1 MAAPT
6 KPTGSR
12 KQAPAKEVKEV
23 KEVKASKAVKDTKE
37 VKPVAA
43 AKDVKPAKAVAK
55 EVKPVKDAK
64 DTKAVKDTKEV
75 KPVKEVKGAKTP
87 APVAPPADPAP
98 AARKGRKKSAA
109 LDAPQI
115 QKLIT
120 TGQERGWLTYEEINE
135 GLPDDFTAFDME
147 TLLETLE
154 EKAIEVVDEVPASG
168 TVGKEVELKDDAA
181 LDESIRRKVEQAEKI
196 KANVEAVRK
205 KAAKDA
211 ASREAL
217 AAQADNQRIDDPVR
231 LYLMEMG
238 KVPLLTREEEV
249 YLAKQIEK
257 GRHEILGAI
266 SRASIAA
273 MELGRI
279 NSRVEVGQFN
289 LNDILRANVD
299 ETDPEE
305 RARIIKMILDNL
317 KGVLD
322 HFAVIQDQLDLI
334 EDPTFEGEEREIAV
348 RDVETRREEIYKLLL
363 KVDLNFSIVEQISA
377 RVKDIY
383 VQIDKAHEEIRR
395 TILEAMMSE
404 DDLRR
409 VVRRTK
415 KNSPEAKALQRK
427 YGKTLDEFIRLDK
440 QLRMAQRNIKRLEK
454 ESGNKYDE
462 LKIIIER
469 IKKGEKQA
477 HEAKMKVVEAN
488 LRLVVSI
495 AKKYTNR
502 GLQFL
507 DLIQEGNIGLMRAVD
522 KFEYQ
527 RGYKFSTYA
536 TWWIRQAVT
545 RAIADQ
551 ARTIRIP
558 VHMIETI
565 NKLSRVQRYLVQE
578 LGREPTPDEIAEKM
592 GMPVE
597 KIRRVFKIAMQPI
610 SLETPIG
617 EDGDSHFGDFI
628 PDEDAQSP
636 VTATA
641 YKLMQ
646 EKIEEVLSTLT
657 DREQK
662 VLRLRFGIGGSD
674 FPRTLEEVGTIFNV
688 TRERVRQI
696 ETKALNKLRHPSR
709 RKQLIEFME

>member
-1 MAAPT
+1 MKKNSTP
-6 KPTGSR
+6 KYSEELEGLISEG
-12 KQAPAKEVKEV
+12 KE
-23 KEVKASKAVKDTKE
+23 
-37 VKPVAA
+37 
-43 AKDVKPAKAVAK
+43 
-55 EVKPVKDAK
+55 
-64 DTKAVKDTKEV
+64 
-75 KPVKEVKGAKTP
+75 KG
-87 APVAPPADPAP
+87 
-98 AARKGRKKSAA
+98 
-109 LDAPQI
+109 Q
-115 QKLIT
+115 
-120 TGQERGWLTYEEINE
+120 LTYEEIYRK
-135 GLPDDFTAFDME
+135 LPEDMSPDE
-147 TLLETLE
+147 MDTLLQELE
-154 EKAIEVVDEVPASG
+154 
-168 TVGKEVELKDDAA
+168 A
-181 LDESIRRKVEQAEKI
+181 LDIDVFEAKDLEDDEGEEAE
-196 KANVEAVRK
+196 EAG
-205 KAAKDA
+205 AAKDPKAKAKEKKPA
-211 ASREAL
+211 ARPNRLPEFSRRKKVDDDDDEDDEEDGEGTATVRRDLLQEA
-217 AAQADNQRIDDPVR
+217 ADTARIDDPVR

-249 YLAKQIEK
+249 FLAKEIEK
-257 GRHEILGAI
+257 GRHEIMAAI
-266 SRASIAA
+266 SRASATAA
-273 MELGRI
+273 ELGRI
-279 NSRVEVGQFN
+279 YAKIETGQFN

-305 RARIIKMILDNL
+305 RARVIKHILDNL
-317 KGVLD
+317 KQVLA
-322 HFAVIQDQLDLI
+322 HYEIIAEKLDLL
-334 EDPTFEGEEREIAV
+334 EDPTLPDDEREEATAT
-348 RDVETRREEIYKLLL
+348 VEKLREEIYDLLR
-363 KVDLNFSIVEQISA
+363 KIDLNFAIVEQIA
-377 RVKDIY
+377 EKVRDLY
-383 VQIDKAHEEIRR
+383 VQIDHAQRDIRT
-395 TILEAMMSE
+395 TILKAMMNE
-404 DDLRR
+404 EELRK
-409 VVRRTK
+409 VVRKTK
-415 KNSPEAKALQRK
+415 KNSPEAKALFQK
-427 YGKTLDEFIRLDK
+427 TGKSLDELIKLDK
-440 QLRMAQRNIKRLEK
+440 RIRMAQRNIKRLEK
-454 ESGNKYDE
+454 EAGNSYEE
-462 LKIIIER
+462 LKIVVDR
-469 IKKGEKQA
+469 IVHGEKQA

-565 NKLSRVQRYLVQE
+565 NKLSRIQRFLVQE

-592 GMPVE
+592 QMPVE

-636 VTATA
+636 VSATA
-641 YKLMQ
+641 FKLMQ
-646 EKIEEVLSTLT
+646 EKIEKVLNTLT
-657 DREQK
+657 EREQK

-696 ETKALNKLRHPSR
+696 ETKALNKLRHPKR
-709 RKQLIEFME
+709 RKELIEFME

>member
-1 MAAPT
+1 MGKTRAPRRSA
-6 KPTGSR
+6 GI
-12 KQAPAKEVKEV
+12 KE
-23 KEVKASKAVKDTKE
+23 
-37 VKPVAA
+37 
-43 AKDVKPAKAVAK
+43 
-55 EVKPVKDAK
+55 
-64 DTKAVKDTKEV
+64 
-75 KPVKEVKGAKTP
+75 
-87 APVAPPADPAP
+87 
-98 AARKGRKKSAA
+98 
-109 LDAPQI
+109 
-115 QKLIT
+115 LIDLGKRR
-120 TGQERGWLTYEEINE
+120 GQLTYEEVNE
-135 GLPDDFTAFDME
+135 KLPDDFSASDME
-147 TLLETLE
+147 DLLEEFERLKIDVTEELNEEAKKEKKELE
-154 EKAIEVVDEVPASG
+154 K
-168 TVGKEVELKDDAA
+168 K
-181 LDESIRRKVEQAEKI
+181 
-196 KANVEAVRK
+196 K
-205 KAAKDA
+205 KAAQKLKATADKAKKEA
-211 ASREAL
+211 AKSGASSTPRDL
-217 AAQADNQRIDDPVR
+217 LNQQQADNSRIDDPVR

-249 YLAKQIEK
+249 FLAKQIEK
-257 GRHEILGAI
+257 GRHEITGAI
-266 SRASIAA
+266 ARASITSQ
-273 MELGRI
+273 ELGRI
-279 NSRVEVGQFN
+279 YSRIEVGQFN

-317 KGVLD
+317 KAVLD
-322 HFAVIQDQLDLI
+322 HFEVIQDQLDML
-334 EDPTFEGEEREIAV
+334 EDPTLEEDERVIATKDVEER
-348 RDVETRREEIYKLLL
+348 REKIYDLLL
-363 KVDLNFSIVEQISA
+363 KVDLNFAIVEQIAS
-377 RVKDIY
+377 RVKEIY
-383 VQIDKAHEEIRR
+383 VQIERAHEDIRR

-404 DDLRR
+404 DELRKT
-409 VVRRTK
+409 VRKTK
-415 KNSPEAKALQRK
+415 KNSPEAKLLVKK
-427 YGKTLDEFIRLDK
+427 YGKSLDEFIRLDK

-454 ESGNKYDE
+454 EGGNKYEE
-462 LKIIIER
+462 LKIIIDR

-477 HEAKMKVVEAN
+477 HEAKMQVVEAN

-565 NKLSRVQRYLVQE
+565 NKLSRVQRFLVQE

-657 DREQK
+657 EREQK

-709 RKQLIEFME
+709 RKLLMEFME

>member
-1 MAAPT
+1 MPCRQTFFSDGNRVLVAGKFAPQT
-6 KPTGSR
+6 AQGAFAPNMSKKKASTVSESALDSLIEVGQRQGQVTWQDINDAMPEDFGSDTSAMELLIEQLENHDIDIVVDEDDAER
-12 KQAPAKEVKEV
+12 PAKK
-23 KEVKASKAVKDTKE
+23 KAE
-37 VKPVAA
+37 VKPV
-43 AKDVKPAKAVAK
+43 VKAPAPAKAA
-55 EVKPVKDAK
+55 
-64 DTKAVKDTKEV
+64 
-75 KPVKEVKGAKTP
+75 P
-87 APVAPPADPAP
+87 APKS
-98 AARKGRKKSAA
+98 AAKKSA
-109 LDAPQI
+109 
-115 QKLIT
+115 K
-120 TGQERGWLTYEEINE
+120 G
-135 GLPDDFTAFDME
+135 E
-147 TLLETLE
+147 T
-154 EKAIEVVDEVPASG
+154 KAASG
-168 TVGKEVELKDDAA
+168 RDSAA
-181 LDESIRRKVEQAEKI
+181 E
-196 KANVEAVRK
+196 NT
-205 KAAKDA
+205 
-211 ASREAL
+211 
-217 AAQADNQRIDDPVR
+217 RIDDPVR

-249 YLAKQIEK
+249 FLAKEIEK
-257 GRHEILGAI
+257 GRHEITAAI

-273 MELGRI
+273 QELGKIYSRI
-279 NSRVEVGQFN
+279 EVGQVN
-289 LNDILRANVD
+289 LNDILRTNVD
-299 ETDPEE
+299 ESDPEQ
-305 RARIIKMILDNL
+305 RALAIKVILDRL
-317 KGVLD
+317 RKVLENFEAVAD
-322 HFAVIQDQLDLI
+322 HLDLL
-334 EDPTFEGEEREIAV
+334 EDPTLEAEERDAAEKDTE
-348 RDVETRREEIYKLLL
+348 RRREEIYQLLL
-363 KVDLNFSIVEQISA
+363 KIDLNFSIVEMVADQ
-377 RVKDIY
+377 VKDIY
-383 VQIDKAHEEIRR
+383 KQIDQAYQQIRK

-404 DDLRR
+404 DELRR
-409 VVRRTK
+409 VVRKTK
-415 KNSPEAKALQRK
+415 KNSPEAKALFQK

-440 QLRMAQRNIKRLEK
+440 SLRMAQRNIKRLEK

-462 LKIIIER
+462 LKNIVGR
-469 IKKGEKQA
+469 IRKGEKQA

-578 LGREPTPDEIAEKM
+578 FGREPTPDEIAEKM
-592 GMPVE
+592 SMPVE

-646 EKIEEVLSTLT
+646 EKIEEVLETLT
-657 DREQK
+657 EREQK

-709 RKQLIEFME
+709 RKALIEFME

>member
-1 MAAPT
+1 LAMKGNT
-6 KPTGSR
+6 KLSEFERLIDLG
-12 KQAPAKEVKEV
+12 KE
-23 KEVKASKAVKDTKE
+23 
-37 VKPVAA
+37 
-43 AKDVKPAKAVAK
+43 
-55 EVKPVKDAK
+55 
-64 DTKAVKDTKEV
+64 
-75 KPVKEVKGAKTP
+75 KGH
-87 APVAPPADPAP
+87 
-98 AARKGRKKSAA
+98 
-109 LDAPQI
+109 
-115 QKLIT
+115 
-120 TGQERGWLTYEEINE
+120 LTYEEINQN
-135 GLPDDFTAFDME
+135 LPDDITSADME
-147 TLLETLE
+147 NLLEELE
-154 EKAIEVVDEVPASG
+154 ELQIDVYDE
-168 TVGKEVELKDDAA
+168 KDLKDAVEGAEQESKDLSMEMEELQEEIASAA
-181 LDESIRRKVEQAEKI
+181 AES
-196 KANVEAVRK
+196 
-205 KAAKDA
+205 
-211 ASREAL
+211 S
-217 AAQADNQRIDDPVR
+217 RIDDPVR

-249 YLAKQIEK
+249 ALAKQIEK
-257 GRHEILGAI
+257 GRHEITEAI
-266 SRASIAA
+266 SRASATA
-273 MELGRI
+273 GELKKIYARI
-279 NSRVEVGQFN
+279 ESGAFN

-299 ETDPEE
+299 ENDIDE
-305 RARIIKMILDNL
+305 RNRMVKFVLENLSIILNL
-317 KGVLD
+317 YNEVLK
-322 HFAVIQDQLDLI
+322 QLDVL
-334 EDPTFEGEEREIAV
+334 EDPTLSQKQREKIVKDITEKRAQ
-348 RDVETRREEIYKLLL
+348 IYEYLL
-363 KVDLNFSIVEQISA
+363 KVDLNFTIIEQIANKIRS
-377 RVKDIY
+377 IY
-383 VQIDKAHEEIRR
+383 NKLDEANREIREI
-395 TILEAMMSE
+395 ILKTMLSE

-409 VVRRTK
+409 IVKRTR
-415 KNSPEAKALQRK
+415 KNSPEARALHKK
-427 YGKTLDEFIRLDK
+427 YGFNLDEFIQMDK
-440 QLRMAQRNIKRLEK
+440 QVRNAQHLIKRLEK
-454 ESGNKYDE
+454 EAGNTYDE
-462 LKIIIER
+462 LRDIVIAIN
-469 IKKGEKQA
+469 KGEKEA

-565 NKLSRVQRYLVQE
+565 NKLSRVSRYLVQE
-578 LGREPTPDEIAEKM
+578 LGREPTPEEIAEKM

-597 KIRRVFKIAMQPI
+597 KIRRVFKIAQQPI

-628 PDEDAQSP
+628 EDQEATSP

-641 YKLMQ
+641 YRLMQ
-646 EKIEEVLSTLT
+646 EQIEKVLKTLT
-657 DREQK
+657 EREEK

-709 RKQLIEFME
+709 RKKLIEFME

>member
-1 MAAPT
+1 M
-6 KPTGSR
+6 KIKR
-12 KQAPAKEVKEV
+12 
-23 KEVKASKAVKDTKE
+23 
-37 VKPVAA
+37 A
-43 AKDVKPAKAVAK
+43 AKLPEEAVELL
-55 EVKPVKDAK
+55 EV
-64 DTKAVKDTKEV
+64 
-75 KPVKEVKGAKTP
+75 
-87 APVAPPADPAP
+87 
-98 AARKGRKKSAA
+98 GR
-109 LDAPQI
+109 D
-115 QKLIT
+115 
-120 TGQERGWLTYEEINE
+120 RGHLTYEEINE
-135 GLPDDFTAFDME
+135 TIPENITPVQLED
-147 TLLETLE
+147 LLEEIQKSEILVIEQSE
-154 EKAIEVVDEVPASG
+154 ETAEQRKKRKRTSKIRNAA
-168 TVGKEVELKDDAA
+168 KLKKT
-181 LDESIRRKVEQAEKI
+181 ST
-196 KANVEAVRK
+196 EAKK
-205 KAAKDA
+205 KAAKSGSTA
-211 ASREAL
+211 GGSRDL
-217 AAQADNQRIDDPVR
+217 LNQQADNSRIDDPVR

-249 YLAKQIEK
+249 TLAKRIEK
-257 GRHEILGAI
+257 GRHEITGAI
-266 SRASIAA
+266 SRASITAQ
-273 MELGRI
+273 ELGRI
-279 NSRVEVGQFN
+279 YSKIETGQFN

-305 RARIIKMILDNL
+305 RARMIKIILDNL
-317 KGVLD
+317 KRVLD
-322 HFAVIQDQLDLI
+322 HFEAVSDSLDIL
-334 EDPTFEGEEREIAV
+334 EDPTFDGEER
-348 RDVETRREEIYKLLL
+348 VELEEDTEKRRAEIYKLLL
-363 KVDLNFSIVEQISA
+363 KIDLNFSIVEQIA
-377 RVKDIY
+377 QRVKSIF
-383 VQIDKAHEEIRR
+383 VQIDRAQADIQR
-395 TILEAMMSE
+395 TILDAMMSE
-404 DDLRR
+404 DELRR
-409 VVRRTK
+409 VVRKTK
-415 KNSPEAKALQRK
+415 KNSPEAKDLEKK
-427 YGKTLDEFIRLDK
+427 YGKGLDEFILLDK
-440 QLRMAQRNIKRLEK
+440 QLRMSQRNIKRLEK
-454 ESGNKYDE
+454 ESGNRYDE
-462 LKIIIER
+462 LTIIIDH
-469 IKKGEKQA
+469 IKKGEKEA

-578 LGREPTPDEIAEKM
+578 LGREPTPEEIAEKM
-592 GMPVE
+592 SIPVE

-628 PDEDAQSP
+628 PDEEAQSP

-657 DREQK
+657 EREQK